1 MEGVTLFVALIYL
14 VSAILGVVLF
24 CKIWKMTNRVKEISD
39 KIEKSDKNFEELL
52 HILRRIE
59 YQLEKKN
66 Q

>member
-1 MEGVTLFVALIYL
+1 MEE
-14 VSAILGVVLF
+14 
-24 CKIWKMTNRVKEISD
+24 TNRVKEISD